1 MRDSKPVLLDLSDLN
16 FLASTLVSTTQGRP
30 PPATPS
36 ENGVAAGD
44 VNSSSAAAVPEE
56 LPERP
61 REAPLTPSLF
71 RYPASPSPL
80 E

>member
-1 MRDSKPVLLDLSDLN
+1 M
-16 FLASTLVSTTQGRP
+16 TTTQPYAEDRFLESWL
-30 PPATPS
+30 AT
-36 ENGVAAGD
+36 GD

-61 REAPLTPSLF
+61 LEAPLTPSLF
-71 RYPASPSPL
+71 RYPASPYPL